1 MKLIKAYLRMEMFE
15 NVRQCLCR
23 EGYQSMTV
31 MEAEGMG
38 SYCDPEDKHPSL
50 RFPALHS
57 KMVKLEMIAEDD
69 HTDPIVEIIQNEGGT
84 GHKGDGVIIVLP
96 IQRLIKVRTG
106 EEQRYSV

>member
-1 MKLIKAYLRMEMFE
+1 MKLIKAYVRRDMFE
-15 NVRQCLCR
+15 GVRQSLCR
-23 EGYQSMTV
+23 EGFQSMTV

-69 HTDPIVEIIQNEGGT
+69 HTDPIIEIIQKQGST
-84 GHKGDGVIIVLP
+84 GHRGDGVIIVLP
-96 IQRLIKVRTG
+96 VQRLIKVRTG
-106 EEQRYSV
+106 EDQHYSV